1 MMFGELT
8 DGMTAERIGGWED
21 RLGAA
26 PDLVAAAHGTADPR
40 GIREVHALVREMA
53 RLQPGLPI
61 SLGFVDVDVPALPGL
76 VDRVVADSNHAI
88 VVPLLLSSGYHV
100 AVDILGQA
108 TRLAGQVAA
117 AAALGPDPVLA
128 DILADRLL
136 ACVTDRPLP
145 PPSLTSASAPACT
158 PPSGSNAEPRGL
170 EAVDRVVLAAAGS
183 SNRRAL
189 LDCSATAA
197 MLADRIDRPVEV
209 GYVSGA
215 GERLGPVLARTPGR
229 VAVATYLLAPGAFA
243 DHVHRLAGARPVSAP
258 LGADP
263 RLAALALTRYQQ
275 ALTQPE
281 SRRTRSFAGQ
291 SCCHDN

>member
-1 MMFGELT
+1 
-8 DGMTAERIGGWED
+8 MTANLRAG
-21 RLGAA
+21 

-53 RLQPGLPI
+53 RQRPGLPI

-76 VDRVVADSNHAI
+76 VDRVIADSNQAI

-108 TRLAGQVAA
+108 TRHPGQVTP

-128 DILADRLL
+128 NILAD
-136 ACVTDRPLP
+136 
-145 PPSLTSASAPACT
+145 SLGDL
-158 PPSGSNAEPRGL
+158 SG
-170 EAVDRVVLAAAGS
+170 VDRVVLAAAGS

-243 DHVHRLAGARPVSAP
+243 DHIRRTAGDRPVSQP

-263 RLAALALTRYQQ
+263 RLAALALHRYQQ
-275 ALTQPE
+275 ALAQAK
-281 SRRTRSFAGQ
+281 SRRTHSPASQ
-291 SCCHDN
+291 ALTS